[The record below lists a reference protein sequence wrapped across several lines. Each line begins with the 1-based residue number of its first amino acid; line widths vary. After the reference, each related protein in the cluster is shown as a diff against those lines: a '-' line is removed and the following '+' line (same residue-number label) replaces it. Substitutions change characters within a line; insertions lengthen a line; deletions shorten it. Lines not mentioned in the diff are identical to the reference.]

1 MLWKLAWRNLWR
13 NRTRTWLSATVI
25 AIGLMALIFVD
36 TMVEGMSVNMVKN
49 ATDTIMGHAQIHAQ
63 GFRDEYDVKLTI
75 NNLDVMLTNLKDHSD
90 LKDMSMRVVTYS
102 MLSSAEGVE
111 PILTLGIDPEE
122 EKKLSKFDEAII
134 AGDYISSVSGGDLI
148 LGWKLAEKMELR
160 LGERLVLT
168 AVDAESGEMVQ
179 ELFRLSG
186 IYKTGDNEMDAS
198 MALAPRETLQ
208 HMLKLEGKI
217 HEIAM
222 RYAHMN
228 ENGTPAIPVT
238 KPDKE
243 SGNDLS
249 LWTELMPAMQAALQL
264 TDQSMAIMGL
274 ILFFIVA
281 LGITNTLLMGLYE
294 RMFEFGIIKSIG
306 TTPWQTARLMVYEAF
321 CLGVFGSIVGLMLAV
336 IVTILF
342 AKYGIDYTGIEYSGI
357 TFQEKIYP
365 SIHLERLVVYPFWSL
380 GFTLVASLY
389 PAFKL
394 WRILPV
400 EALRKRKF

>member
-75 NNLDVMLTNLKDHSD
+75 NNLDVMLTHLKDHSD

-134 AGDYISSVSGGDLI
+134 AGEYISSVSGGDLI

-228 ENGTPAIPVT
+228 EKGTPAIPVT

-365 SIHLERLVVYPFWSL
+365 SIRLERLVVYPFWSL

>member
-75 NNLDVMLTNLKDHSD
+75 NNLDVMLTDLKDHSD

-179 ELFRLSG
+179 ELFLLSG
-186 IYKTGDNEMDAS
+186 IYKTGDNEMDTS

-365 SIHLERLVVYPFWSL
+365 SIRLERLVVYPFWSL

>member
-1 MLWKLAWRNLWR
+1 
-13 NRTRTWLSATVI
+13 
-25 AIGLMALIFVD
+25 
-36 TMVEGMSVNMVKN
+36 
-49 ATDTIMGHAQIHAQ
+49 
-63 GFRDEYDVKLTI
+63 
-75 NNLDVMLTNLKDHSD
+75 MLTDLKDNSD

-102 MLSSAEGVE
+102 MLSSDEGVE

-186 IYKTGDNEMDAS
+186 IYKTGDNEIDAS

-228 ENGTPAIPVT
+228 ENGTPAKLVT

-394 WRILPV
+394 WRMLPV